1 MTALVKLSNSSFWGL
16 CLFMYFVFFVFFAC
30 FGFCCCFCLFDFS
43 SSRITIYRSYNI
55 FGRRSVD
62 DRKAINFLIIEE
74 KKMGRASKFN
84 FPRGKADWG
93 KFTDTLKDMIEY
105 QKS

>member
-1 MTALVKLSNSSFWGL
+1 M
-16 CLFMYFVFFVFFAC
+16 
-30 FGFCCCFCLFDFS
+30 
-43 SSRITIYRSYNI
+43 TIYRSYNI

>member
-1 MTALVKLSNSSFWGL
+1 M
-16 CLFMYFVFFVFFAC
+16 
-30 FGFCCCFCLFDFS
+30 
-43 SSRITIYRSYNI
+43 
-55 FGRRSVD
+55 SVD

-74 KKMGRASKFN
+74 KKMGRASKSN

-93 KFTDTLKDMIEY
+93 KFTDTLKDIIEY